1 VSNAIDNALEAMR
14 HANPVPDQ
22 VEFADAMLRSSV
34 FLTATKETTMS
45 IDTNQPTHET
55 PERKRRDR
63 RRNVMVA
70 LGAFAVAV
78 VAVAVVATVNTGDDI
93 APAGTSDDPAEVLNQ
108 YIAAYNSGDI
118 DAIMAAYTE
127 DSVLYGYSDSEIAGL
142 TALRTMWTDDRAH
155 AASTDPWSISNVEV
169 DGDTVTWDQVW
180 VGNEG
185 ESACMEGQ
193 SAVIKDGKILTWTW
207 PSGGTSDWACP

>member
-1 VSNAIDNALEAMR
+1 MSNAIDNALEAMR
-14 HANPVPDQ
+14 HANPVPDP
-22 VEFADAMLRSSV
+22 VDLTDARLRSDV
-34 FLTATKETTMS
+34 FLTTTKETSMS
-45 IDTNQPTHET
+45 IDANQPTHET
-55 PERKRRDR
+55 PERKQRDR

-127 DSVLYGYSDSEIAGL
+127 DSVLYGYSDTSEVAGL
-142 TALRTMWTDDRAH
+142 TAIRTMWTGDLAA
-155 AASTDPWSISNVEV
+155 AASTDAWSISNVEV

-180 VGNEG
+180 VDGAGGNH
-185 ESACMEGQ
+185 CMEGQ

-207 PSGGTSDWACP
+207 PSANSPCP